1 MRRQLLDR
9 FSRRLD
15 GLEHTQKRAEN
26 LFVQAALRKR
36 DAEAIY
42 EGLFLRAITA
52 FEAFLEEY
60 FYLLVDQKAG
70 FPQRARVGCRLT
82 VKSAKLEPILL
93 QGKKYLDWLP
103 FDRTKERAN
112 LFLHGGR
119 PFSTMAQIHV
129 DAIHR
134 SVVLR
139 HAIAHSGE
147 HAKRKFRTVVLQ
159 NLVLRPDEQTPA
171 GFLRNVAIH
180 PDVRRF
186 NLMLANLRAAAIALT
201 S

>member
-15 GLEHTQKRAEN
+15 GLQHTQKRAEG
-26 LFVQAALRKR
+26 LFVQKALCKR

-42 EGLFLRAITA
+42 EGLFLRAVTA

-60 FYLLVDQKAG
+60 FYLVVDEKAG
-70 FPQRARVGCRLT
+70 FPQRARVGCQISVRSARLQ
-82 VKSAKLEPILL
+82 PILL

-103 FDRTKERAN
+103 FDQTKKRAN
-112 LFLHGGR
+112 LFLRGGR
-119 PFSTMAQIHV
+119 PFLTMAPVHV
-129 DAIHR
+129 NAIHR
-134 SVVLR
+134 TVVLR

-147 HAKRKFRTVVLQ
+147 HAKEQFRKVVLQ

-180 PDVRRF
+180 PDTRRF
-186 NLMLANLRAAAIALT
+186 NLMLADLRAAAIALT
-201 S
+201 T